1 VQLAFAL
8 VANFALLLNMARRL
22 SFAVAQ
28 SITIVGFFMSAFIL
42 IALVIVASSSI
53 FRNAPAENHALSQAF
68 YYAIIAAAI
77 YCIIALLM
85 VATVVGAY
93 RGHYE
98 KEFRLTVSQRTLMLQ
113 TISFM
118 VYLLVGALIYKV
130 IEDWNFLDAVFW
142 ADFTLLTVG
151 IGGDLTPKT
160 HLGRGLLFPYAIG
173 GIVTVGLVVGSI
185 RTLILERGKEKMEM
199 RMTEKKRERTLKTI
213 NHEKHTI
220 KTGWFKTMEYAQ
232 EGLTESQR
240 REQEFKLMREIQ
252 ERASSRRRW
261 IALALS
267 TMAAMTLWLV
277 GAAIFWQTE
286 RQQGWSYFVSLY
298 FAYTSLLTI
307 GYGDFTVNSNSGRP
321 FFVFWSLLA
330 VPTLTILI
338 SNMGDTVVK
347 AFSEF
352 TIWVGSLTV
361 LPGEEGIRATVKATL
376 NNITGGKLLNTKDF
390 RTDKPP
396 GFLGHSAEPHK
407 KHTFEDS
414 TIDRVARHLEDE
426 ELAQAEE
433 AEEHGEPLERD
444 VKFYHYVLIRELR
457 SVMKDAE
464 ASPPKQYSYDE
475 WRYYLKL
482 IGENEEDASRHRAPP
497 VNPKHNDN
505 ASDDDQGQKQE
516 GDAVGTAAGID
527 QNLKWS
533 WLGTRS
539 PLMGS
544 KSEAEWIL
552 EKLALQLENELKRM
566 QTPHQGLEQPPISMR
581 DMRKKND

>member
-1 VQLAFAL
+1 
-8 VANFALLLNMARRL
+8 MARRL

-42 IALVIVASSSI
+42 VSLVSVASSSI

-68 YYAIIAAAI
+68 YYAIIAAGI
-77 YCIIALLM
+77 YCIIALLL
-85 VATVVGAY
+85 VATVIGAY

-98 KEFRLTVSQRTLMLQ
+98 KEFRLTISQRTLMLQ

-118 VYLLVGALIYKV
+118 VYLLLGALVYKV

-151 IGGDLTPKT
+151 IGGDFTPKT

-185 RTLILERGKEKMEM
+185 RTLILERGKEKMET
-199 RMTEKKRERTLKTI
+199 RMTEKKRERTLKTF
-213 NHEKHTI
+213 NREKRTI
-220 KTGWFKTMEYAQ
+220 KTGWFKTMEFSQ
-232 EGLTESQR
+232 EGLTEPQR

-261 IALALS
+261 VALALS
-267 TMAAMTLWLV
+267 TTAAMTLWLV
-277 GAAIFWQTE
+277 GAAVFWQSE
-286 RQQGWSYFVSLY
+286 REQGWSYFVSLY

-347 AFSEF
+347 MFSEF

-361 LPGEEGIRATVKATL
+361 LPGEEGIRATIKGTL
-376 NNITGGKLLNTKDF
+376 HNITGGKLLNNRDF

-396 GFLGHSAEPHK
+396 GFLGHSAEPQK
-407 KHTFEDS
+407 KHTHEDS
-414 TIDRVARHLEDE
+414 TVDRVACHLEDE

-433 AEEHGEPLERD
+433 ADEHGDVLERD
-444 VKFYHYVLIRELR
+444 IKFYHYVLVRELR

-475 WRYYLKL
+475 WRYYLRL
-482 IGENEEDASRHRAPP
+482 IGEDEEDVNRHRAPP
-497 VNPKHNDN
+497 IKPKRHRDTTH
-505 ASDDDQGQKQE
+505 ADGQEQREESQE
-516 GDAVGTAAGID
+516 VGTAAGAGG
-527 QNLKWS
+527 NLKWS

-552 EKLALQLENELKRM
+552 EKLALQLEKELKSM
-566 QTPHQGLEQPPISMR
+566 QAPNQEREKPPISMSSV
-581 DMRKKND
+581 RKKND